1 MTNANPPTN
10 LQLFA
15 NNYYTPEVHIDKE
28 GTVMVSN
35 QVNVVPNIEG
45 KLGSN

>member
-1 MTNANPPTN
+1 MTNANPPTD

-15 NNYYTPEVHIDKE
+15 NYTPEVHIDKE
-28 GTVMVSN
+28 GTVMVSD
-35 QVNVVPNIEG
+35 QVNVVRNIEG